1 MVCGRQ
7 PRVQSRMKRLRKQL
21 RSNAT
26 NLLDVVVVVG
36 DRFGGAKT
44 YNLGLFFFENHI
56 MNSNIFFKEIILNDN
71 FYIFLQVME
80 RNVQRTIKES
90 HINKIK
96 LGPVLTAYVLECNIR
111 F

>member
-44 YNLGLFFFENHI
+44 YNLGLFFLRI
-56 MNSNIFFKEIILNDN
+56 
-71 FYIFLQVME
+71 
-80 RNVQRTIKES
+80 T
-90 HINKIK
+90 
-96 LGPVLTAYVLECNIR
+96 
-111 F
+111 